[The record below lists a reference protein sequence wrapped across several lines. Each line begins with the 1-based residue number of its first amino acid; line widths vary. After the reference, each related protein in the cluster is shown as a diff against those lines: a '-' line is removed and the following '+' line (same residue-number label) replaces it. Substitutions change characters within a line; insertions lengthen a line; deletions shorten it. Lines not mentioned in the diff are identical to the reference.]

1 MTPGTTGVGPE
12 HVTLRQILAHD
23 DDGVLRLLLA
33 PAGQDVAVRGV
44 IIGDEG
50 SARPHDGRIVLATGL
65 APALPCAP
73 AAGFPHGAGGAAT
86 VPEAGAPAAVRE
98 AARRGAAAVVL
109 RESGEAPV
117 PVSALAAAEECGI
130 ALLARAEWA
139 DWGDAVALL
148 RSATAFASA
157 GRGDLMADSAADGG
171 LTALATATARQC
183 GGSITVED
191 TQFRV
196 LAHSATGP
204 DADGVRRS
212 TILGGRVPDGR
223 VAELRRSGLLRALWT
238 SGDVIHRPA
247 DGDSPERLVVAVR
260 SDGEMLGS
268 LWAAADG
275 QRLSSDA
282 AQVLRR
288 AGALAVPHLLRHRLR
303 ESGTLRREAHALRG
317 LLHGNGDL
325 RAHLWSLGLP
335 PDGPCAVVAA
345 VQDTPADGRGSERA
359 LESLAVQATVFRSSA
374 RVLRERDRVAVLLP
388 VNDGGD
394 RREALAL
401 ARELDTLTAGIPGAA
416 PVWIGAGTVA
426 CGLEAALSYG
436 EALMV
441 VRALRDREAR
451 RRDPRPVRH
460 AGPGDV
466 GPTIDALHMLDAVRP
481 VWESGTGRVH
491 ELIRTD
497 LAAGGDLVRSL
508 AAYLETGGDIPL
520 AARRLV
526 LHPNTLRYRLR
537 RARERFGIDL
547 DDPDTRLVLAL
558 AVRLTEAF

>member
-1 MTPGTTGVGPE
+1 MTPGTTGDGPD
-12 HVTLRQILAHD
+12 HVTLRQILAYD
-23 DDGVLRLLLA
+23 EDGVLRLLLA
-33 PAGQDVAVRGV
+33 PAGQDVEVEGV

-50 SARPHDGRIVLATGL
+50 SARPHDGRIVLAAGL
-65 APALPCAP
+65 APDLPD
-73 AAGFPHGAGGAAT
+73 
-86 VPEAGAPAAVRE
+86 APAAVRE

-109 RESGEAPV
+109 RESEGVAV
-117 PVSALAAAEECGI
+117 PAEALAAAEECGI

-139 DWGDAVALL
+139 DWGDTIALL
-148 RSATAFASA
+148 RSATAFASV
-157 GRGDLMADSAADGG
+157 GRGDLMADSAAGGG
-171 LTALATATARQC
+171 LAALATTTARYC
-183 GGSITVED
+183 RGSITVED

-212 TILGGRVPDGR
+212 TILGGRVPDRR

-238 SGDVIHRPA
+238 SQDVIHRPA
-247 DGDSPERLVVAVR
+247 DGDSPERLIVAVH
-260 SDGEMLGS
+260 SGGEMLGS

-288 AGALAVPHLLRHRLR
+288 AASLAVPHLLRHRLR
-303 ESGTLRREAHALRG
+303 ESGTVRREAHALRG
-317 LLHGNGDL
+317 LLHGNGDR

-335 PDGPCAVVAA
+335 PDASCAVVVA
-345 VQDTPADGRGSERA
+345 VQNAPDGTGPDRT
-359 LESLAVQATVFRSSA
+359 LEALAVQATASRSTA
-374 RVLRERDRVAVLLP
+374 RVLREQDQVAVLLP
-388 VNDGGD
+388 VSDGGD
-394 RREALAL
+394 PREALVL
-401 ARELDTLTAGIPGAA
+401 ARELDGLAAGIPDAA
-416 PVWIGAGTVA
+416 PVWIGAGQTVA
-426 CGLEAALSYG
+426 SGLDASLSYG
-436 EALMV
+436 KALLV

-466 GPTIDALHMLDAVRP
+466 GPTIDALHMLDVVRP
-481 VWESGTGRVH
+481 VWEAGSGPVH
-491 ELIRTD
+491 ELIRAD

-508 AAYLETGGDIPL
+508 AAYLETAGDIPL

-537 RARERFGIDL
+537 RARERFDIDL

-558 AVRLTEAF
+558 AVRLTEVM

>member
-1 MTPGTTGVGPE
+1 MTPGTTGGGPE

-50 SARPHDGRIVLATGL
+50 PARPHDGRIVLAAGL
-65 APALPCAP
+65 APALPGAP
-73 AAGFPHGAGGAAT
+73 AAVGEAA
-86 VPEAGAPAAVRE
+86 APAAVRE

-117 PVSALAAAEECGI
+117 PVRALAAAEECGI

-139 DWGDAVALL
+139 DWGDAIALL

-238 SGDVIHRPA
+238 SEDVIHRPA

-282 AQVLRR
+282 VQVLRR

-303 ESGTLRREAHALRG
+303 ESGTVRREAHALRG
-317 LLHGNGDL
+317 LLHGNGDR

-345 VQDTPADGRGSERA
+345 VQDTPADGRGSERT
-359 LESLAVQATVFRSSA
+359 LEALAVQATVFRSTA
-374 RVLRERDRVAVLLP
+374 RVLREQDQVAVLLP
-388 VNDGGD
+388 VNDGGGPRD
-394 RREALAL
+394 ALAL
-401 ARELDTLTAGIPGAA
+401 ARELDTLAAGIPDAA
-416 PVWIGAGTVA
+416 PVRIGAGRTVA
-426 CGLEAALSYG
+426 SGLDASLSYG

-451 RRDPRPVRH
+451 RRDKHPVRH

-481 VWESGTGRVH
+481 VWESGTGPVH

-508 AAYLETGGDIPL
+508 AAYLETGGDVPL

-558 AVRLTEAF
+558 AVRLTAAL

>member
-1 MTPGTTGVGPE
+1 MTPGTTGGGPG

-33 PAGQDVAVRGV
+33 PAGQDIAVRGV
-44 IIGDEG
+44 VIGDEG
-50 SARPHDGRIVLATGL
+50 PARPHDGRIVLAAGL
-65 APALPCAP
+65 APGLPD
-73 AAGFPHGAGGAAT
+73 
-86 VPEAGAPAAVRE
+86 APAAVRE
-98 AARRGAAAVVL
+98 AARRGAVAVVL
-109 RESGEAPV
+109 RESEDAPV
-117 PVSALAAAEECGI
+117 PAKALAAAEECGI

-139 DWGDAVALL
+139 DWGDAITLL
-148 RSATAFASA
+148 RTATAFASV
-157 GRGDLMADSAADGG
+157 GRGDLMTDPAADGG
-171 LTALATATARQC
+171 LAALATATARRC
-183 GGSITVED
+183 RGSITVED

-238 SGDVIHRPA
+238 SEDVIHRPA

-260 SDGEMLGS
+260 SGGEMLGS

-275 QRLSSDA
+275 QQLSSDA
-282 AQVLRR
+282 VEVLRR

-303 ESGTLRREAHALRG
+303 ESGTVRREAHALRG
-317 LLHGNGDL
+317 LLHGDGDQ

-335 PDGPCAVVAA
+335 PDSPCAVVVA
-345 VQDTPADGRGSERA
+345 VQDSPADGPGSERT
-359 LESLAVQATVFRSSA
+359 LEALAVQVTASRSTA
-374 RVLRERDRVAVLLP
+374 RVLREQDRVTVLLP
-388 VNDGGD
+388 LNDGGD
-394 RREALAL
+394 PREALVL
-401 ARELDTLTAGIPGAA
+401 ARELDSLAAGVPDAA
-416 PVWIGAGTVA
+416 PVRVGAGRAVA
-426 CGLEAALSYG
+426 SGPEASHSYRSAL
-436 EALMV
+436 LV

-451 RRDPRPVRH
+451 RRDPSPVRH

-466 GPTIDALHMLDAVRP
+466 GPTVDVLRMLDAVRP
-481 VWESGTGRVH
+481 VWESGTGPVH

-497 LAAGGDLVRSL
+497 LVAGGDLVRSL
-508 AAYLETGGDIPL
+508 AAYLETGGDV
-520 AARRLV
+520 AAAAGRLV

-537 RARERFGIDL
+537 RVRERFGIDL

-558 AVRLTEAF
+558 AVRLTDVV

>member
-1 MTPGTTGVGPE
+1 MTPGTTEDGPD
-12 HVTLRQILAHD
+12 HVTLRQILAYD
-23 DDGVLRLLLA
+23 EDGVLRLLLA
-33 PAGQDVAVRGV
+33 PAGQDIEVKGV

-50 SARPHDGRIVLATGL
+50 AARPHDGRIVLAAGL
-65 APALPCAP
+65 APDLPDAS
-73 AAGFPHGAGGAAT
+73 
-86 VPEAGAPAAVRE
+86 AAVRE

-109 RESGEAPV
+109 RESDGTSVPAEAR
-117 PVSALAAAEECGI
+117 AAAEDCGI

-139 DWGDAVALL
+139 DWGDTIALL
-148 RSATAFASA
+148 RSATAFASV
-157 GRGDLMADSAADGG
+157 GRGDLMADSTAGGG
-171 LTALATATARQC
+171 LAALATATARYC
-183 GGSITVED
+183 RGSITVED

-212 TILGGRVPDGR
+212 TILGGRVPDRR

-238 SGDVIHRPA
+238 SQDVIHRPA
-247 DGDSPERLVVAVR
+247 DGDSPERLIVAVR
-260 SDGEMLGS
+260 SGGEMLGS

-275 QRLSSDA
+275 QRLSPDA
-282 AQVLRR
+282 ADVLRR
-288 AGALAVPHLLRHRLR
+288 AAVLAVPHLLRHRLR
-303 ESGTLRREAHALRG
+303 ESGTVRREAHALRG
-317 LLHGNGDL
+317 LLHGNGDR

-335 PDGPCAVVAA
+335 PDAPCAVVAA
-345 VQDTPADGRGSERA
+345 VQDPRERQGSDRTLEA
-359 LESLAVQATVFRSSA
+359 LAAQATASRSTA
-374 RVLRERDRVAVLLP
+374 RVLREQDQVAVLIP

-394 RREALAL
+394 PREALVL
-401 ARELDTLTAGIPGAA
+401 ARELDALASGIPDAA
-416 PVWIGAGTVA
+416 PVWIGAGQTVA
-426 CGLEAALSYG
+426 SGLEAALSYG
-436 EALMV
+436 NALLV

-481 VWESGTGRVH
+481 VWESGSGPVH

-508 AAYLETGGDIPL
+508 AAYLEAAGDIPL

-537 RARERFGIDL
+537 RARERFDIDL

-558 AVRLTEAF
+558 AVRLTEVI

>member
-1 MTPGTTGVGPE
+1 MTPGTTGGGPE

-50 SARPHDGRIVLATGL
+50 PARPHDGRIVLAAGL
-65 APALPCAP
+65 APALPGAP
-73 AAGFPHGAGGAAT
+73 AAVGEAA
-86 VPEAGAPAAVRE
+86 APAAVRE

-117 PVSALAAAEECGI
+117 PVRALAAAEECGI

-139 DWGDAVALL
+139 DWGDAIALL

-238 SGDVIHRPA
+238 SEDVIHRPA

-282 AQVLRR
+282 VQVLRR

-303 ESGTLRREAHALRG
+303 ESGTVRREAHALRG
-317 LLHGNGDL
+317 LLHGNGDR

-345 VQDTPADGRGSERA
+345 VQDTPADRRGSERT
-359 LESLAVQATVFRSSA
+359 LEALAVQATVFRSTA
-374 RVLRERDRVAVLLP
+374 RVLREQDQVAVLLP
-388 VNDGGD
+388 VNDGGGPRD
-394 RREALAL
+394 ALAL
-401 ARELDTLTAGIPGAA
+401 ARELDTLAAGIPDAA
-416 PVWIGAGTVA
+416 PVRIGAGRTVA
-426 CGLEAALSYG
+426 SGLDASLSYG

-451 RRDPRPVRH
+451 RRDKHPVRH

-466 GPTIDALHMLDAVRP
+466 GPTIDALHLLDAVRP
-481 VWESGTGRVH
+481 VWESGTGPVH

-508 AAYLETGGDIPL
+508 AAYLETGGDVPL

-558 AVRLTEAF
+558 AVRLTAAL

>member
-1 MTPGTTGVGPE
+1 MMPGTTGSEPA

-23 DDGVLRLLLA
+23 EDGVLRLVLA
-33 PAGQDVAVRGV
+33 PAGQDVTVHGV

-50 SARPHDGRIVLATGL
+50 TARPHEGRIVLAAG
-65 APALPCAP
+65 P
-73 AAGFPHGAGGAAT
+73 AAD
-86 VPEAGAPAAVRE
+86 PAAASAVVRE

-109 RESGEAPV
+109 REPEGVSVPAEA
-117 PVSALAAAEECGI
+117 LDAAEECGI

-139 DWGDAVALL
+139 DWGDTLALL

-157 GRGDLMADSAADGG
+157 GRGGLVSDDDAGG
-171 LTALATATARQC
+171 LVALATATARSC
-183 GGSITVED
+183 RGSITVED

-212 TILGGRVPDGR
+212 TILGGRVPDRR

-238 SGDVIHRPA
+238 SQDVIHRAA

-260 SDGEMLGS
+260 SGGEMLGS

-275 QRLSSDA
+275 RRLSPDA

-288 AGALAVPHLLRHRLR
+288 AAVLAVPHLLRHRMR
-303 ESGTLRREAHALRG
+303 ESGTLRREAHALSG
-317 LLHGNGDL
+317 LLRGSGDR

-335 PDGPCAVVAA
+335 PDAPCAVVVA
-345 VQDTPADGRGSERA
+345 VRGEAEGPGSGRA
-359 LESLAVQATVFRSSA
+359 LEALAIQATVSRSTA
-374 RVLRERDRVAVLLP
+374 RVLREEGQVAVLLP
-388 VNDGGD
+388 VTDDGGD
-394 RREALAL
+394 PREAMAL
-401 ARELDTLTAGIPGAA
+401 ARELDTLAAGIPDAA
-416 PVWIGAGTVA
+416 PVTIGVGQAVRS
-426 CGLEAALSYG
+426 GLEASLSY
-436 EALMV
+436 EKALLV
-441 VRALRDREAR
+441 VRALREREAR
-451 RRDPRPVRH
+451 GRDPQPVRH

-466 GPTIDALHMLDAVRP
+466 GPTVDALRMLDAVRP
-481 VWESGTGRVH
+481 VWESGSGPVH
-491 ELIRTD
+491 ELIRAD

-508 AAYLETGGDIPL
+508 DAYLETSGDVPR

-537 RARERFGIDL
+537 RVRERFGIDL

-558 AVRLTEAF
+558 AVRLTGVVRVDPGRSGPS

>member
-1 MTPGTTGVGPE
+1 
-12 HVTLRQILAHD
+12 
-23 DDGVLRLLLA
+23 
-33 PAGQDVAVRGV
+33 
-44 IIGDEG
+44 
-50 SARPHDGRIVLATGL
+50 
-65 APALPCAP
+65 
-73 AAGFPHGAGGAAT
+73 
-86 VPEAGAPAAVRE
+86 
-98 AARRGAAAVVL
+98 ARRGAAAVVL

-117 PVSALAAAEECGI
+117 PVRALAAAEECGI

-139 DWGDAVALL
+139 DWGDAIALL

-238 SGDVIHRPA
+238 SEDVIHRPA

-282 AQVLRR
+282 VQVLRR

-303 ESGTLRREAHALRG
+303 ESGTVRREAHALRG
-317 LLHGNGDL
+317 LLHGNGDR

-345 VQDTPADGRGSERA
+345 VQDTPADRRGSERT
-359 LESLAVQATVFRSSA
+359 LEALAVQATVFRSTA
-374 RVLRERDRVAVLLP
+374 RVLREQDQVAVLLP
-388 VNDGGD
+388 VNDGGGPRD
-394 RREALAL
+394 ALAL
-401 ARELDTLTAGIPGAA
+401 ARELDTLAAGIPDAA
-416 PVWIGAGTVA
+416 PVRIGAGRTVA
-426 CGLEAALSYG
+426 SGLDASLSYG

-451 RRDPRPVRH
+451 RRDKHPVRH

-466 GPTIDALHMLDAVRP
+466 GPTIDALHLLDAVRP
-481 VWESGTGRVH
+481 VWESGTGPVH

-508 AAYLETGGDIPL
+508 AAYLETGGDVPL

-558 AVRLTEAF
+558 AVRLTAAL

>member
-1 MTPGTTGVGPE
+1 MTPGTTGNDPD
-12 HVTLRQILAHD
+12 HVTLRQILAYD
-23 DDGVLRLLLA
+23 EDGILRLLLA
-33 PAGQDVAVRGV
+33 PAGQDAAVHGM

-50 SARPHDGRIVLATGL
+50 ADRPQDGRIVLATGL
-65 APALPCAP
+65 APGLP
-73 AAGFPHGAGGAAT
+73 GT
-86 VPEAGAPAAVRE
+86 PAAVRE

-109 RESGEAPV
+109 RESRTAPV
-117 PVSALAAAEECGI
+117 PDEVLAVAEECGI

-139 DWGDAVALL
+139 DWGDTIALL
-148 RSATAFASA
+148 RSATAFAA
-157 GRGDLMADSAADGG
+157 VGRGDPTGDSAAGGG
-171 LTALATATARQC
+171 LAALATATARSC

-204 DADGVRRS
+204 EADGVRRS
-212 TILGGRVPDGR
+212 TILGGRVPDLR

-238 SGDVIHRPA
+238 SQDVIHRPA
-247 DGDSPERLVVAVR
+247 DGDSPERLIVAVR
-260 SDGEMLGS
+260 SGGEMLGS

-282 AQVLRR
+282 AEVLRR
-288 AGALAVPHLLRHRLR
+288 AAALAVPHLLRHRLR
-303 ESGTLRREAHALRG
+303 ESGTVRREAHALRG
-317 LLHGNGDL
+317 LLHGNGDR

-335 PDGPCAVVAA
+335 PDSPCAVVVAVRDTRDGPGSDRTLEALAA
-345 VQDTPADGRGSERA
+345 QSTASRPA
-359 LESLAVQATVFRSSA
+359 A
-374 RVLRERDRVAVLLP
+374 RVLREQDQVAVVLP
-388 VNDGGD
+388 VTDGAGS
-394 RREALAL
+394 REALAL
-401 ARELDTLTAGIPGAA
+401 ARELDGLAAGIPGAA
-416 PVWIGAGTVA
+416 PVWIGAGQAVA
-426 CGLEAALSYG
+426 SGLEASHSYG
-436 EALMV
+436 KALLV

-481 VWESGTGRVH
+481 VWESGDGPVH
-491 ELIRTD
+491 ELIRAD

-508 AAYLETGGDIPL
+508 AAYLETAGDVPL

-537 RARERFGIDL
+537 RARERFDIDL

-558 AVRLTEAF
+558 AVRLTEVV